1 MSTQTIASA
10 PAQLLAGQVT
20 VLTTDRWEDV
30 QEALGVVHDGFV
42 EAGYMEE
49 QSSRRRFI
57 APYLNDGVAF
67 SMAYVGDELA
77 GVLALMPD
85 GAFGLPSDAAFRP
98 EMDGLRATGRPLF
111 ESGSLVIAARFRRH
125 TRRIL
130 AGLVAANMRLFRE
143 TPDAIVVISIEPR
156 QAGFYGSLFGASPIS
171 GERDHYEAPA
181 VLLSS
186 EYPDMVSMMGQAST
200 NGQRMISALVL
211 SEEATWLAD
220 QRQGERWPIDEVVEL
235 MGESIDLSGLL
246 HAAPSAAPSA
256 SGEDGWAG
264 GDRRGGVRGAD
275 RHRHAG
281 LEELGVG
288 TREQI
293 PLSYPQAQF
302 A

>member
-1 MSTQTIASA
+1 MSTQTITSA
-10 PAQLLAGQVT
+10 PGDVLAGQVT
-20 VLTTDRWEDV
+20 VVTTDQWDDV

-85 GAFGLPSDAAFRP
+85 GAFGLPSDAAFLP
-98 EMDGLRATGRPLF
+98 EMDALRATGRPLF
-111 ESGSLVIAARFRRH
+111 ESGSLVVAARFRRH

-143 TPDAIVVISIEPR
+143 SPDAIVVISTEPR
-156 QAGFYGSLFGASPIS
+156 QADFYGSLFGASPIS
-171 GERDHYEAPA
+171 GEQDHYGAPA

-186 EYPDMVSMMGQAST
+186 EYPDMVEMMGQAST

-211 SEEATWLAD
+211 SDEATWLVD
-220 QRQGERWPIDEVVEL
+220 RRRGERWPVDEVVAL
-235 MGESIDLSGLL
+235 MGEPIDIAPVLVSAPP
-246 HAAPSAAPSA
+246 AAPAPLVQDRRA
-256 SGEDGWAG
+256 GRDRRSGVRG
-264 GDRRGGVRGAD
+264 GDRR
-275 RHRHAG
+275 RHRG
-281 LEELGVG
+281 LAKLAIG
-288 TREQI
+288 TREQV
-293 PLSYPQAQF
+293 PLGYPRAQF

>member
-1 MSTQTIASA
+1 MSTQTMTSA
-10 PAQLLAGQVT
+10 PSDVLTGQVT
-20 VLTTDRWEDV
+20 VVTTDQWDDV

-57 APYLNDGVAF
+57 TPYLNDGVAF

-85 GAFGLPSDAAFRP
+85 GAYGLPSDAAFRP
-98 EMDGLRATGRPLF
+98 EMDALRATGRPLF
-111 ESGSLVIAARFRRH
+111 ESGSLVVAAQFRRH

-143 TPDAIVVISIEPR
+143 TPGAIVVISTEPR
-156 QAGFYGSLFGASPIS
+156 QADFYGSLFGASPIS
-171 GERDHYEAPA
+171 GEEDHYGAPA

-186 EYPDMVSMMGQAST
+186 EYPDMVEMMGQAST

-211 SEEATWLAD
+211 TEEATWLVD
-220 QRQGERWPIDEVVEL
+220 RRRGERWPIDEVAML
-235 MGESIDLSGLL
+235 MGQPIEAFRLPASDSQ
-246 HAAPSAAPSA
+246 AAA
-256 SGEDGWAG
+256 STSVEDRRAGSDRRNGVRG
-264 GDRRGGVRGAD
+264 GDRRRHGGLAKLSIGTCKQVP
-275 RHRHAG
+275 
-281 LEELGVG
+281 LG
-288 TREQI
+288 
-293 PLSYPQAQF
+293 YPRAQF